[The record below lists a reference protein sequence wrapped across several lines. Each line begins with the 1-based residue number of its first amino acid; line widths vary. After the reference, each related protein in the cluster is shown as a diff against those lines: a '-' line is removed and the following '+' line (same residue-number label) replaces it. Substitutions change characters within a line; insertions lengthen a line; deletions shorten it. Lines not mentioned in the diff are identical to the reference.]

1 MNVLIFKFP
10 YNSAL
15 GGGELHTLQLFA
27 ELEKQDYKFYLASSC
42 NILLDEFKKRAW
54 PVQTVWAG
62 HEPVSIKGILLFTL
76 LAPYTFWR
84 LFFILLKYK
93 IRSKASKLYC
103 LTLTEKLL
111 ATIPARLLGYQVLWM
126 EHLRIER
133 WLTRNPYRWLYVW
146 LSPLTTTITVSQAVK
161 KQLVDLGLKDKNV
174 KVIYNGID
182 INRFKPAESHVTRPS
197 RFDRDETS
205 GSARYTSRVTIATV
219 CRLAP
224 EKGID
229 YLIKA
234 FKKVAEQNPNVE
246 LQIAGQGPEK
256 TDLERLTKKLDLQK
270 QVKFLGFIKSVPDFL
285 NKIDIFA
292 LTPTRRESF
301 GISAAEASACGK
313 PVVATDIS
321 GLREVVKNNE
331 TGLVVEGKNIDEIA
345 AALLKL
351 VKNPGLRYEM
361 GQRGRERVQ
370 KYFTVAKMVDD
381 FAEILE

>member
-1 MNVLIFKFP
+1 MNILILKFP

-27 ELEKQDYKFYLASSC
+27 ELKKRGYKFYLASSC
-42 NILLDEFKKRAW
+42 NILSAEFKKREW
-54 PVQTVWAG
+54 PTQAVWTG
-62 HEPVSIKGILLFTL
+62 REPVSIKGLILFTL
-76 LAPYTFWR
+76 LIPYTFWR
-84 LFFILLKYK
+84 LCFLLLKYR
-93 IRSKASKLYC
+93 ISRQTDRLYC

-111 ATIPARLLGYQVLWM
+111 ATIPAKLLGYKVFWM

-133 WLTRNPYRWLYVW
+133 WLTKNPYRWSYVW
-146 LSPLTTTITVSQAVK
+146 LSNLVTVITVSQAVK
-161 KQLVDLGLKDKNV
+161 KQLIDLGLKDEDV

-182 INRFKPAESHVTRPS
+182 INEFKPEPLSTTRPS
-197 RFDRDETS
+197 YSTGLSDS
-205 GSARYTSRVTIATV
+205 SPVTIATV

-224 EKGID
+224 EKGVD
-229 YLIKA
+229 YLIGA
-234 FKKVAEQNPNVE
+234 FKKVAEQNPDVE

-256 TDLERLTKKLDLQK
+256 VGLEKLTRELGLQK

-285 NKIDIFA
+285 NKIDIFT

-331 TGLVVEGKNIDEIA
+331 TGLIVASKNVDEIA

-351 VKNPGLRYEM
+351 IENPGLRAEM
-361 GQRGRERVQ
+361 GQQGRARVQ
-370 KYFTVAKMVDD
+370 KYFTVGKMVDD
-381 FAEILE
+381 FAKVLAAE